1 MLIAIFL
8 QRFNGVKAI
17 GNDQYMA
24 LCPAHNDHNPSL
36 SIRYSDDKTRI
47 RLHCFAGCKTEN
59 ILNSV
64 GLTMRNLYV
73 TEKEKTIMNKTIYQY
88 YNAEGAIAYT
98 KTRTDNTDG
107 TKNFFFEQPSGTKGI
122 KGIQHELYNLPAVL
136 SADKVYFVEGEKC
149 ANAVIEQGCVATTL
163 DTGAKSPWCS
173 HYTEYLKGKEVI
185 IIPDNDTPG
194 MNYAKK
200 VLQNISTARIVK
212 LPDLSEKEDIYDW
225 LSMGH
230 SMTEVDTLPTFE
242 IVDNLTIANHS
253 DSENTE
259 DFQKETQ
266 AEAIIRL
273 VKEQDTVLFYD
284 KYKEPYVAPVINGH
298 REIKSF
304 DDDFNTWLGSLYY
317 KAKKKVA
324 QRECILRAR
333 DTLRG
338 QALYENRKEI
348 PLETRVA
355 QVDNAFWYDLTNE
368 EWKTVKI
375 TEDGWQII
383 DNSPILFKRY
393 NHQKPQFPPSK
404 DGDIKRLLRYIN
416 LRDNHTLFLCWLVCC
431 FVPEIPHA
439 MPIFFGEKGAA
450 KTTACT
456 LLKKLI
462 DPSVADTLTIQK
474 DPRSLAVN
482 LQKHWFLPF
491 DNVSRIDDET
501 SDTLC
506 RAITGGS
513 IQQRKLNT
521 NADDYIFEF
530 QKCLAIN
537 GINNVANRSDLLD
550 RAILIELCR
559 IDESDRR
566 ELRELMREFAND
578 IPYILGGIFDT
589 LSKAMKIYPTVKL
602 DKLPRMADFAR
613 WGYAIGEALGGL
625 GNEFLEQ
632 YRENQNSRNIEVIH
646 SNVVATL
653 IVELMKNRY
662 EWKGLISEL
671 HRVLEE
677 NFLQCGI
684 STKCKEFPAKP
695 NALSRKIKEIE
706 SNLKEVGISFTI
718 KSKMAGSE
726 IILINEKI
734 PPLPPYQQFLAEN
747 RETENDISEETVE
760 F

>member
-1 MLIAIFL
+1 MTIETFVTHFE
-8 QRFNGVKAI
+8 RVKNI
-17 GNDQYMA
+17 DNDQYMA

-36 SIRYSDDKTRI
+36 SIGYSDDKSRI
-47 RLHCFAGCKTEN
+47 KLHCFAGCKTEN
-59 ILNSV
+59 ILDSV
-64 GLTMRNLYV
+64 GLTMKNLYV

-88 YNAEGAIAYT
+88 YNADGTIAYT

-107 TKNFFFEQPSGTKGI
+107 TKNFFFEQPNGTKGI

-149 ANAVIEQGCVATTL
+149 ANAVIEQGYVATTL

-173 HYTEYLKGKEVI
+173 HYTEYLKDKEVI

-225 LSMGH
+225 LAMGH
-230 SMTEVDTLPTFE
+230 TMTEVDELPTFE

-266 AEAIIRL
+266 AETIIRL
-273 VKEQDTVLFYD
+273 VKEQDVVLFYD
-284 KYKEPYVAPVINGH
+284 KNKEPYVAPVINGH

-324 QRECILRAR
+324 QRDCILRAR

-368 EWKTVKI
+368 EWETVKT

-450 KTTACT
+450 S
-456 LLKKLI
+456 
-462 DPSVADTLTIQK
+462 PV
-474 DPRSLAVN
+474 
-482 LQKHWFLPF
+482 
-491 DNVSRIDDET
+491 
-501 SDTLC
+501 
-506 RAITGGS
+506 
-513 IQQRKLNT
+513 
-521 NADDYIFEF
+521 
-530 QKCLAIN
+530 
-537 GINNVANRSDLLD
+537 
-550 RAILIELCR
+550 
-559 IDESDRR
+559 
-566 ELRELMREFAND
+566 
-578 IPYILGGIFDT
+578 
-589 LSKAMKIYPTVKL
+589 
-602 DKLPRMADFAR
+602 
-613 WGYAIGEALGGL
+613 
-625 GNEFLEQ
+625 
-632 YRENQNSRNIEVIH
+632 
-646 SNVVATL
+646 
-653 IVELMKNRY
+653 
-662 EWKGLISEL
+662 
-671 HRVLEE
+671 
-677 NFLQCGI
+677 
-684 STKCKEFPAKP
+684 
-695 NALSRKIKEIE
+695 
-706 SNLKEVGISFTI
+706 
-718 KSKMAGSE
+718 
-726 IILINEKI
+726 
-734 PPLPPYQQFLAEN
+734 
-747 RETENDISEETVE
+747 
-760 F
+760 